1 MSIMEI
7 GRQGEKIARNILK
20 DIFKVDDIFQADWL
34 VKAKGVWY
42 VVEVKHKELFK
53 PPPFHGQGWI

>member
-20 DIFKVDDIFQADWL
+20 DIFKVDDIFQAD
-34 VKAKGVWY
+34 
-42 VVEVKHKELFK
+42 
-53 PPPFHGQGWI
+53 